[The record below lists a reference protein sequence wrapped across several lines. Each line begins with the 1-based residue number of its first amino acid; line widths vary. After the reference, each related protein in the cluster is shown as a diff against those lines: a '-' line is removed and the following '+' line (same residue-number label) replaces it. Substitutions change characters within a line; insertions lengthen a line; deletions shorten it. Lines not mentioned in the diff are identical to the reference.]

1 MEQSSFISLYS
12 ESLHFL
18 TCQTFS
24 LFTPPRFLLWVS
36 LFLWLSR
43 SPRGPTSGA
52 PGAQPRAPPAI
63 QIRRDSSAA
72 LLCPGALR
80 GPLGLRWR
88 HGPRVCLSLC
98 GRLLARDVSTR
109 ASCVLPHRRCV
120 TRVRT
125 SVCVIQHVTGCA
137 LAHLC
142 FSTV

>member
-43 SPRGPTSGA
+43 SPRGPTSGS
-52 PGAQPRAPPAI
+52 PG
-63 QIRRDSSAA
+63 DSSAA

-142 FSTV
+142 FLTV